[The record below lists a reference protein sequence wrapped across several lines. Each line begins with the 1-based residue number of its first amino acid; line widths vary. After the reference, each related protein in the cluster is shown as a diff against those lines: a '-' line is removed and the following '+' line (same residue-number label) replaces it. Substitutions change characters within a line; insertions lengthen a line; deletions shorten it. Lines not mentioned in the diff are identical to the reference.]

1 MNISKQWL
9 ITLFAATTLSCA
21 PAWVHGQ
28 STAAK
33 TASASGTEET
43 AFGKPGDR
51 KQVTRTIAVDMKDTM
66 RFTPDK
72 LAIHRGDTV
81 RFVIKN
87 TGKAKHEFVL
97 GTMTEL
103 KSHSEQM
110 KKHPGMAH
118 DEPYM
123 VHVSPGKT
131 RSVVWQF
138 TREGE
143 FHFGCLLPGH
153 FEAGMIG
160 QINVKA
166 R

>member
-1 MNISKQWL
+1 MMISKQWL
-9 ITLFAATTLSCA
+9 IILLAATTWACA
-21 PAWVHGQ
+21 PAHGQ
-28 STAAK
+28 STAPK
-33 TASASGTEET
+33 TAAASSAEET
-43 AFGKPGDR
+43 AFGRPGDP

-72 LAIHRGDTV
+72 LAIHRGDTI

-97 GTMTEL
+97 GSMAEL

-131 RSVVWQF
+131 GTVVWQF
-138 TREGE
+138 TRDGE

-153 FEAGMIG
+153 FEAGMVGNIK
-160 QINVKA
+160 VTK